1 MLRLLA
7 LLLLTISTYLPLSG
21 QPDWQATIDQWVQ
34 HDYFT
39 HSSVGVAIADAS
51 TGRLLAHHQGGKS
64 LIPASN
70 LKLLTTATAL
80 AVLGPDYRFETQI
93 AHDGYVDAQ
102 GILNGNL
109 YIIGS
114 GDPTLGSPEM
124 EGTSSWASVLER
136 FRLAVQQAGIR
147 QLTGRVV
154 ADDSAFSSA
163 ANGSHWQWLDMGNY
177 YGCGAFG
184 INAHDNL
191 YYLRFRQQASLG
203 ATPPVAR
210 VEPAIPGLQFENEVT
225 SAERGSGDNAYI
237 YGAPYTYQRHLRGTI
252 PVGSGLFS
260 IKGSIPDPPLFAA
273 QQLQQTLE
281 AVGIV
286 CMRPPSTIR
295 KLKSEAGQDQRRTI
309 LYRHQSP
316 SLAAIVDRTNKESVN
331 LYAEALL
338 RAIGLAK
345 LGEGSEMAGLE
356 ATYSYWQERGLPT
369 AGVQLY
375 DGSGMAP
382 RNVLPPAFFCKLLS
396 TMYQDDQLRGSFWD
410 SLPVA
415 GRSGSLR
422 NSLRGTAAE
431 GRLRAK
437 SGSLEQVRAYSG
449 YVSRR
454 DGQVLAFSILLNNY
468 EGGGGDARRQ
478 LLSLMRQL
486 AE

>member
-7 LLLLTISTYLPLSG
+7 LLLLTTHCYVPLSG
-21 QPDWQATIDQWVQ
+21 QPDWQATVDEWVQ
-34 HDYFT
+34 DEYFR
-39 HSSVGVAIADAS
+39 HASVGVAIADAS
-51 TGRLLAHHQGGKS
+51 TGRLLAHHRGGKS

-80 AVLGPDYRFETQI
+80 AVLGPDYRFETQL
-93 AHDGYVDAQ
+93 AHDGYVDAE
-102 GILNGNL
+102 GVLHGNL
-109 YIIGS
+109 YLVGS

-124 EGTSSWASVLER
+124 EGTPSWRTLLER

-177 YGCGAFG
+177 YGCGTFG
-184 INAHDNL
+184 INVHDNL
-191 YYLRFRQQASLG
+191 YYLRFRQQGSLG

-225 SAERGSGDNAYI
+225 SAARGSGDNAYI

-273 QQLQQTLE
+273 QQLQQALE

-286 CMRPPSTIR
+286 SMRPPSTIR
-295 KLKSEAGQDQRRTI
+295 KLEPEAAQDERRTV

-345 LGEGSEMAGLE
+345 QGEGSEAAGLE

-382 RNVLPPAFFCKLLS
+382 RNVLPPAFFTKLLS
-396 TMYQDDQLRGSFWD
+396 SMYQDERLREAYWE

-449 YVSRR
+449 FVSRR
-454 DGQVLAFSILLNNY
+454 DGQVLAFSVMLNNY
-468 EGGGGDARRQ
+468 EGGGGDARRE
-478 LLSLMRQL
+478 LLGLMREL